1 MSDRE
6 TMAVYAKAAADY
18 AKGFA
23 RSKDTFH
30 EPDYEAFTA
39 GLPSGGSVLDLG
51 CGPGHWAARFRD
63 DGYTVTAMDA
73 SPEMATYA
81 QDAYDLKVTVGRF
94 EDITSKASYDGI
106 WAFFSL
112 LHAPRSEFPGHLLR
126 LHNALRP
133 RGMLALGM
141 KLGTAEGRDE
151 LGRFYAY
158 YSEDE
163 LRTLLSE
170 AGFTPL
176 GARRG
181 NGKGLAGAEETFIVL
196 TAHA

>member
-1 MSDRE
+1 M
-6 TMAVYAKAAADY
+6 M
-18 AKGFA
+18 G
-23 RSKDTFH
+23 
-30 EPDYEAFTA
+30 
-39 GLPSGGSVLDLG
+39 SGHSSA
-51 CGPGHWAARFRD
+51 CS
-63 DGYTVTAMDA
+63 M
-73 SPEMATYA
+73 
-81 QDAYDLKVTVGRF
+81 Q
-94 EDITSKASYDGI
+94 
-106 WAFFSL
+106 
-112 LHAPRSEFPGHLLR
+112 HAPRSEFPGHLLR